1 MNSRKLRQ
9 WLDRHGADPL
19 PDDVRQL
26 ASESTEMQR
35 QVDDAL
41 KLDRVLATEQTPDP
55 GDAYWANFAPRVA
68 RRIVE
73 DPYPT
78 PVRIPAPAFFPRP
91 VWRWVPL
98 AGVAVLAALIG
109 RDVLLKSNAPIRM
122 ESEVP
127 VTVGESREQS
137 HPLANAPEGLSE
149 PESETSPAPATENRG
164 PATSPMLEQ
173 KLAGTSAASASRS
186 DGVRQP
192 VIPSLS
198 PEEKAS
204 QTALW
209 GQFPTTMPPAS
220 DSDDAEV
227 WPERQVT
234 RLGEI
239 IQDTPPR
246 TVSDD
251 RAMRLQDSYAG
262 LDRELLDDRRLAE
275 SADAAVPG
283 RLLDA
288 PRLRPQTG
296 FSDSKSPSD
305 AMRRLDE
312 IAELRHLIGEAQLIG
327 ETDRSEDPWQ
337 ELCALWYRIGQI
349 TDDRLL
355 VDSALAQFNNCRSRL
370 TDDDAIAEWNRKH
383 AELVRRI
390 NAIHEGTEQ
399 R

>member
-1 MNSRKLRQ
+1 M
-9 WLDRHGADPL
+9 
-19 PDDVRQL
+19 
-26 ASESTEMQR
+26 
-35 QVDDAL
+35 
-41 KLDRVLATEQTPDP
+41 
-55 GDAYWANFAPRVA
+55 
-68 RRIVE
+68 
-73 DPYPT
+73 
-78 PVRIPAPAFFPRP
+78 
-91 VWRWVPL
+91 
-98 AGVAVLAALIG
+98 
-109 RDVLLKSNAPIRM
+109 
-122 ESEVP
+122 
-127 VTVGESREQS
+127 
-137 HPLANAPEGLSE
+137 
-149 PESETSPAPATENRG
+149 
-164 PATSPMLEQ
+164 
-173 KLAGTSAASASRS
+173 
-186 DGVRQP
+186 
-192 VIPSLS
+192 
-198 PEEKAS
+198 
-204 QTALW
+204 
-209 GQFPTTMPPAS
+209 
-220 DSDDAEV
+220 
-227 WPERQVT
+227 T

-327 ETDRSEDPWQ
+327 ETDRSEDQWQ